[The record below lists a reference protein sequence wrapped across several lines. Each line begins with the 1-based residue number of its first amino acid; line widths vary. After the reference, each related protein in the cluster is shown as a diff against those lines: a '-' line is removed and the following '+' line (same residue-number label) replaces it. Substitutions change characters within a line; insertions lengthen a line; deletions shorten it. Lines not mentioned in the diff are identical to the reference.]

1 MKQLFTIIALAM
13 SIIGFSQSPS
23 LPGNVSMPVY
33 PGGDMGLLKDVNSQL
48 QYPESEIDSKVEG
61 KVFVGFFVE
70 VDGSITDVHVE
81 KGIVDHPSFGDAA
94 IAAVKS
100 LKKFEPAVSN
110 GKPVR
115 MMMTLPVMFKLD

>member
-33 PGGDMGLLKDVNSQL
+33 PEGDMGLLKDVNSQL

-81 KGIVDHPSFGDAA
+81 KGIVDHPAFGDAA

>member
-1 MKQLFTIIALAM
+1 
-13 SIIGFSQSPS
+13 
-23 LPGNVSMPVY
+23 
-33 PGGDMGLLKDVNSQL
+33 MGLLKDVNSQL
-48 QYPESEIDSKVEG
+48 QYPESEVDSKVEG
-61 KVFVGFFVE
+61 KVFVGFVVE